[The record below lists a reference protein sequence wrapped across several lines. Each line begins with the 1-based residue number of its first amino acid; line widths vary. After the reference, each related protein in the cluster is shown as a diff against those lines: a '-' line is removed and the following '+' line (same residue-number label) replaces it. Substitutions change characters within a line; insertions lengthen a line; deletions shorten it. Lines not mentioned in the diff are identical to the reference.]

1 MQKALRVELDDIS
14 KDLRAGAYCAQPER
28 LKNDLVALAQEVCDK
43 LGRFEWT
50 LTWDGKDYAEGE
62 PGCAGHQSL
71 VIKRR
76 AREEAEGAS
85 LPIPTC
91 PHQRKHV
98 TMTRVRPKGPLKPG
112 R

>member
-28 LKNDLVALAQEVCDK
+28 LKNDLVALAKKVCDK